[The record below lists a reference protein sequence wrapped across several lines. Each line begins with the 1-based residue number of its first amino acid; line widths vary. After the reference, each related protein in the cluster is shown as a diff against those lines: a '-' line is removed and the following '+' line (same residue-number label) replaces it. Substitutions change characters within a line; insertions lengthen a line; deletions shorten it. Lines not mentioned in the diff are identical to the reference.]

1 MDTLTRLRHAQKRI
15 FKVQRRVWLVQAAF
29 WPTVVLAGLGAG
41 ALLFVR
47 QRDKRQTSTPEQ
59 PVGGAHHPEGG
70 LLSHGRQ

>member
-29 WPTVVLAGLGAG
+29 WPTVVLVGFGAG

-47 QRDKRQTSTPEQ
+47 QRGKRPASTPEQ
-59 PVGGAHHPEGG
+59 PVDVAHH
-70 LLSHGRQ
+70 L